1 MFMRGNFFLSQRG
14 ITLFTV
20 SHRKSLW
27 KHHEVRKSE
36 CVSNMSIILFL
47 CSTFFSSMVVEH
59 TSTRLSIPQLK
70 NSDPK
75 TDYNSCLSYSSIIN
89 ILLLLLLLY
98 YFGSNEYLFLHKQ
111 SKDGSSDPHC
121 DVLAKHA
128 INHDFRIHVNE

>member
-1 MFMRGNFFLSQRG
+1 MFCEQSVFMRCNFFLSQRG

-36 CVSNMSIILFL
+36 CVSNMSIIVFL

-70 NSDPK
+70 SSDPK
-75 TDYNSCLSYSSIIN
+75 TDYNSCFSYSSVIN
-89 ILLLLLLLY
+89 ILLLYCY
-98 YFGSNEYLFLHKQ
+98 YIILAVISIY
-111 SKDGSSDPHC
+111 SSIIRARMDQ
-121 DVLAKHA
+121 V
-128 INHDFRIHVNE
+128 IHIVMC